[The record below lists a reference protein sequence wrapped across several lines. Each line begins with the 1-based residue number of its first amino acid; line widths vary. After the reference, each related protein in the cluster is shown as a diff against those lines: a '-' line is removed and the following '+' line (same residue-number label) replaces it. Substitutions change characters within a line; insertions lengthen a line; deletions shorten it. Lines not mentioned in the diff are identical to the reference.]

1 MPSKYRAFKEA
12 ADRIVELERDLAAA
26 QEWREAVLNEL
37 IVAHIY
43 TKEHDTNPRKAIQ
56 DAINWNCQI
65 ALDPAVSSDARKLI
79 AAAREARQRAEALA
93 ERRLAE
99 AQALVKDHATILDAL
114 ERAEALAEQNAKD
127 AKEAIA
133 IAGFLFDAWE
143 DGTPCFETDGESG
156 MGASIGNAFKLSN
169 EDFTRCTE
177 FLNRVD
183 PRGAAID
190 AARSQ
195 P

>member
-1 MPSKYRAFKEA
+1 MTTPTHDEPL
-12 ADRIVELERDLAAA
+12 ELGEPDSLAGTFHDQIAMLKRDLAAA
-26 QEWREAVLNEL
+26 QEALEQERRYTRSLVSDPLPKSPLRDLGEWLADHLDEDRWKNCEANFL
-37 IVAHIY
+37 IPALAY
-43 TKEHDTNPRKAIQ
+43 LKEAQERA
-56 DAINWNCQI
+56 
-65 ALDPAVSSDARKLI
+65 
-79 AAAREARQRAEALA
+79 QRAE
-93 ERRLAE
+93 
-99 AQALVKDHATILDAL
+99 T
-114 ERAEALAEQNAKD
+114 LAEQNAKD

-156 MGASIGNAFKLSN
+156 MGASIGKAFKLSN

-190 AARSQ
+190 AAIAGE
-195 P
+195 PK